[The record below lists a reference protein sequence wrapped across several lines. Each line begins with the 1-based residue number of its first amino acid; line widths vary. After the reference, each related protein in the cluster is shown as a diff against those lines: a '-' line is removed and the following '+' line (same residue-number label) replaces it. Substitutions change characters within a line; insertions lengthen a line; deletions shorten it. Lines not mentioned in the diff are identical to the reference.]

1 MDFDAVVV
9 GGGHAGIEAGLAI
22 ARLDFTVLFVTQN
35 LDTIG
40 RLSCNPAIGGLAK
53 GNMVREIDALGG
65 EMGRIID
72 DTMIQ
77 FRVLNR
83 SRGPAVQAPRA
94 QADKHAYQVRAKQAL
109 EREPNLHLLQ
119 DTVVDLLYS
128 DVSTRIAGVVTERGK
143 RVSAR
148 TVVVTTGT
156 FLNGRIF
163 IGEYT
168 AENGR
173 ISEPSA
179 KGLERALKHLG
190 FRMGRMKTGT
200 PARVHRRSIDLDR
213 LEKQFGDDEIIPF
226 SFSRG
231 PITREQ
237 VQCYVAYTTE
247 ETHRIIGANMN
258 RSPLYSGLIVGSG
271 PRYCPSIEDK
281 VVNFPDRTRH
291 QIFIDPEGLSTD
303 EMYLNGI
310 SSSLPEDVQEQFL
323 HSIPGLEAVEI
334 MRPAYAVEYDYIDP
348 TQLYPSLEAKMIRG
362 LYIAGQTNGTS
373 GYEEAAAQGLMAGI
387 NAARSMRGQQPL
399 ILSRSDAYIGVLID
413 DLVTLGTREPYRMFT
428 SRAEYR
434 MNLRHDS
441 SDMRLLEKGY
451 ETGLKSE
458 ADYEEFLRKRE
469 SIENAKDVLRKRFVN
484 EKDRDESDGL
494 APHLGKSFYQAL
506 KSPEVDLAML
516 TEREPAVLLE
526 RPLEWLRQIE
536 LDVKY
541 EGYIAREQKQVHR
554 FQRMETMKIPDEFD
568 YDALPGISNEAREKF
583 KQIRPVS
590 IGQASRISGVRNSD
604 ITVLLLTL
612 GRKSPAA

>member
-1 MDFDAVVV
+1 
-9 GGGHAGIEAGLAI
+9 
-22 ARLDFTVLFVTQN
+22 
-35 LDTIG
+35 
-40 RLSCNPAIGGLAK
+40 
-53 GNMVREIDALGG
+53 
-65 EMGRIID
+65 
-72 DTMIQ
+72 
-77 FRVLNR
+77 
-83 SRGPAVQAPRA
+83 
-94 QADKHAYQVRAKQAL
+94 
-109 EREPNLHLLQ
+109 
-119 DTVVDLLYS
+119 
-128 DVSTRIAGVVTERGK
+128 
-143 RVSAR
+143 
-148 TVVVTTGT
+148 
-156 FLNGRIF
+156 
-163 IGEYT
+163 
-168 AENGR
+168 
-173 ISEPSA
+173 
-179 KGLERALKHLG
+179 
-190 FRMGRMKTGT
+190 MKTGT

-231 PITREQ
+231 PITRDQ

-281 VVNFPDRTRH
+281 VVKFPDRTRH
-291 QIFIDPEGLSTD
+291 QIFIEPEGLSTD

-484 EKDRDESDGL
+484 EQDRDESVPL

-516 TEREPAVLLE
+516 TEREPAVLLD